1 VRALFLL
8 AAFAASATASA
19 SPDFRPLGKGS
30 RTVMVQ
36 LFEWPW
42 DSVAEECERV
52 LGPAGFA
59 AVQVSPPT
67 EHLNIEGHPWW
78 ERYQPVSHRL
88 ISRSGTE
95 KQFAQMVKRCRQAG
109 VDVYA
114 DVVMNHMTG
123 WSDGGFGFA
132 GSPFSHYEYQGL
144 FSYND
149 FHHCGRNGTDDI
161 VNFTDLY
168 ELLNCELLNLS
179 DLDTGSLSVQKK
191 LALLLKRLTDMG
203 VAGFRV
209 DAAKHMAAGDINS
222 IFAKVGASFYAVHEL
237 IVSPGEPVD
246 TGAYLASGDV
256 NVFPYAYAVGK
267 AFLSADLRGLGSI
280 GFGVPSENAV
290 VFLENHDLE
299 RRPAEESLVPF
310 LKNPEMNR
318 LASVYLLTYPY
329 GYPQLY
335 SGYSFANYDQG
346 PPLADGKF
354 TSQALRNG
362 QCEAPWTC
370 AHRDPGIL
378 ELVKF
383 RNATDKVFQATD
395 INSPRPGVLSYGRGR
410 LGHVVI
416 NASDREEA
424 LSVKTKLAPGYYC
437 GDLGESARC
446 KIEGSVDMQ
455 GMLKLRLPAK
465 SAFVTL
471 AK

>member
-1 VRALFLL
+1 MKLLLLFLAL
-8 AAFAASATASA
+8 AAHA
-19 SPDFRPLGKGS
+19 SPEYRPFGKGS

-52 LGPAGFA
+52 LGPGGFA

-67 EHLNIEGHPWW
+67 EHLSIASHPWW

-88 ISRSGTE
+88 ESRSGTE
-95 KQFAQMVKRCRQAG
+95 QQFAQMVKRCRKAG

-123 WSDGGFGFA
+123 WSDGGHGFA
-132 GSPFSHYEYQGL
+132 GSPFTHYEYPGL
-144 FSYND
+144 FSHHE
-149 FHHCGRNGTDDI
+149 FHHCGRNGNDDI

-179 DLDTGSLSVQKK
+179 DLDTGSPSVQKK
-191 LALLLKRLTDMG
+191 LGALLRRLVDHG

-209 DAAKHMAAGDINS
+209 DAAKHIPASDIHA
-222 IFAKVGASFYAVHEL
+222 IFSRVGSDFYAVHEL

-246 TGAYLASGDV
+246 TASYLSSGDV

-267 AFLSADLRGLGSI
+267 AFLSGDLRGIGSI
-280 GFGVPSENAV
+280 GFGVPSESAV

-299 RRPAEESLVPF
+299 RRPPEETLVPY
-310 LKNPEMNR
+310 LKNPAMNR

-335 SGYSFANYDQG
+335 SGYSFENYDQG
-346 PPLADGKF
+346 PPLSGDHTKP
-354 TSQALRNG
+354 ALRNG
-362 QCEAPWTC
+362 HCEAPWTC
-370 AHRDPGIL
+370 AHRSLEIL

-383 RNATDKVFQATD
+383 RNATDRIFQATD
-395 INSPRPGVLSYGRGR
+395 VNSPRPGVLAYGRGR

-416 NASDREEA
+416 NASDREES
-424 LSVKTKLAPGYYC
+424 LSVKTKLAPGHYC
-437 GDLGESARC
+437 GDLGAAARC
-446 KIEGSVDMQ
+446 RIEGTVDAQ
-455 GMLKLRLPAK
+455 GMLKVRLPAK